1 MPESK
6 YKKEKILKR
15 FRCFSIEIAIFW
27 TIILIYTLISK
38 HYVKYYDI
46 HLSQVAASIPKEYMN
61 SEESERYKTDN
72 EFLIQS
78 KENTYMIYGIELSN
92 VDESSLITFL
102 DEEDLKKLKSANSF
116 NQILE
121 GIQDGVGFLW
131 GDVVTGNTKKS
142 SYTCYYFSSIEEG
155 HDGDYQVYIIFYIQ
169 EDLKYMEICVM
180 DEEHVL
186 SEKQKKHMWLY
197 TGR

>member
-1 MPESK
+1 MCIRDRYSG
-6 YKKEKILKR
+6 
-15 FRCFSIEIAIFW
+15 
-27 TIILIYTLISK
+27 
-38 HYVKYYDI
+38 I
-46 HLSQVAASIPKEYMN
+46 HLSQVVASIPKEYMN
-61 SEESERYKTDN
+61 SEESEHYKTDN

-78 KENTYMIYGIELSN
+78 KENAYMIYGIELSN

-180 DEEHVL
+180 DEEHAL

>member
-1 MPESK
+1 MFRVK
-6 YKKEKILKR
+6 YKKEQILKGL
-15 FRCFSIEIAIFW
+15 RCFSIEIAILW
-27 TIILIYTLISK
+27 TIILIDTLINT
-38 HYVKYYDI
+38 YYGKYSGI

-61 SEESERYKTDN
+61 SEESEHYKTDN

-78 KENTYMIYGIELSN
+78 KENAYMIYGIELSN

-102 DEEDLKKLKSANSF
+102 DEEDLKKLKAANSF
-116 NQILE
+116 SQILE

-155 HDGDYQVYIIFYIQ
+155 HDGNYQVYIIFYIQ

>member
-1 MPESK
+1 MFRVK
-6 YKKEKILKR
+6 YKKEQILKGL
-15 FRCFSIEIAIFW
+15 RCFSIEIAIIW
-27 TIILIYTLISK
+27 TIVLIYTLISK
-38 HYVKYYDI
+38 HYVQYYQI
-46 HLSQVAASIPKEYMN
+46 QLSQIAASIPKEYMN

-72 EFLIQS
+72 EFLIKS

-92 VDESSLITFL
+92 VDESNLLQFR
-102 DEEDLKKLKSANSF
+102 DEDAIKKLKSANTCS
-116 NQILE
+116 QVLE
-121 GIQDGVGFLW
+121 EIQDETGFLR
-131 GDVVTGNTKKS
+131 GDVTTGNMEKP

-155 HDGDYQVYIIFYIQ
+155 YDGDYQVYIIFYIQ